1 MEIYQ
6 HGQGEN
12 KVDEKQEEE
21 TLDIE
26 ACQIKLEKMCRGKKT
41 PEELVQAFRD
51 FSKIPVYSIED
62 EILIEANAG
71 PDRYYRDEVSIQNI
85 EDLDKNKVRNLT
97 LTRQLDGGEGGFLQ
111 VALNLV
117 FVYNEEYGKKYDFD
131 FNSHSGLLRFLQRL
145 RGSSHSIWIKHPS
158 DNRKANKRIEDII
171 SHFQFKGYHV
181 VEDFTD

>member
-6 HGQGEN
+6 HGQKEN
-12 KVDEKQEEE
+12 KEDEKQEE
-21 TLDIE
+21 TLDVE
-26 ACQIKLEKMCRGKKT
+26 ACQTKLEKMCRDKKT

-51 FSKIPVYSIED
+51 FSKIPVYSRED

-71 PDRYYRDEVSIQNI
+71 PDRYYRDLGSIQNM

-97 LTRQLDGGEGGFLQ
+97 LIRQLDGGEGGFLQ

-171 SHFQFKGYHV
+171 SHFKFKEYHV